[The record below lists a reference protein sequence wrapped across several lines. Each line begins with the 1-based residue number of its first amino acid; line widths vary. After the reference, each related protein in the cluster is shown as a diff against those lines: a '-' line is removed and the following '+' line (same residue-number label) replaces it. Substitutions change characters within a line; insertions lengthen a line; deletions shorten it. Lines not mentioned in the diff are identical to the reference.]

1 MLDQASAGL
10 VRQLSE
16 AGGPPLHEL
25 SVSDARAGSVAML
38 GMLGRGPEMSRVE
51 EHSIP
56 VAGDRIGARV
66 LVPYGELRG
75 VIVYYHGGGWV
86 MGTLDQFDPVCRL
99 LAERAACA
107 VVLVDYRLA
116 PEHRFPTAMDD
127 AWAALCWTRA
137 ELPRLGLNPDTPLVV
152 AGDSSGGN
160 LAAVVALRARG
171 DGGPRLAMQVLV
183 YPVTDADLD
192 TASYRDPDNQ
202 LLLSRDTMI
211 WYWDHYLPDSAARL
225 APEASPLQ
233 APDVSGAPPAIVIT
247 AEHDVLR
254 DEGEAYAERLR
265 RADVPVV
272 ARRFDGQMHGFFTML
287 GILPGSV
294 AAVDFVADHLA
305 RGLDSGA
312 PGTRSAAR
320 T

>member
-1 MLDQASAGL
+1 MLDEASTGL
-10 VRQLSE
+10 MRQLAE
-16 AGGPPLHEL
+16 AGGRPLHEIP
-25 SVSDARAGSVAML
+25 VAEARAASLAML
-38 GMLGRGPEMSRVE
+38 SRLGQGPEMSRIE

-56 VAGDRIGARV
+56 VGRQLIGARV

-86 MGTLDQFDPVCRL
+86 MGALDQFDPVCRL

-116 PEHRFPTAMDD
+116 PEHRFPAAIED
-127 AWAALCWTRA
+127 AWAALSWVQA
-137 ELPRLGLNPDTPLVV
+137 EMPRLGLSPDTPYVV

-160 LAAVVALRARG
+160 LAAVVALRARSG
-171 DGGPRLAMQVLV
+171 GGPRLAMQVLV
-183 YPVTDADLD
+183 YPVTDANFD

-202 LLLSRDTMI
+202 LLLSRDTMM

-225 APEASPLQ
+225 APEVSPLRTS
-233 APDVSGAPPAIVIT
+233 DVSGAPPALIIT

-265 RADVPVV
+265 QAGVPVV

-287 GILPGSV
+287 GILPGSA
-294 AAVDFVADHLA
+294 AAVDFVAGHLA
-305 RGLDSGA
+305 RGLAAST
-312 PGTRSAAR
+312 PSAR
-320 T
+320 TAVST